1 MSIFEK
7 KMFKIILVISLILLA
22 LPFLTKKSKEVKSY
36 VKEKVAETEVTR
48 DLIKKSIKYSQSK

>member
-1 MSIFEK
+1 
-7 KMFKIILVISLILLA
+7 MFKIILVISLILLA